1 MMNDEENSLVSDLA
15 KLLAEKICKKA
26 GLTQLFF
33 SLNIDFGTARSYSQD
48 FNLMMNTEK
57 RVTDLIKTLD
67 QAQGIA
73 GEEKKEADQK

>member
-1 MMNDEENSLVSDLA
+1 MMDEEENSLVSDLA
-15 KLLAEKICKKA
+15 KLLAEKICKKT

-33 SLNIDFGTARSYSQD
+33 SLNIDFSTAKNYSQD

-67 QAQGIA
+67 QVQTGA
-73 GEEKKEADQK
+73 EEE